1 MNKIRL
7 LIIEDNRLLR
17 DGLTEVLKK
26 EPDFEVA
33 PELQT
38 DEAMLSEIQTSDIDV
53 VLLDLGLQSYD
64 SLDLVKQISENDI
77 DVKVVLM
84 GLFASHSE
92 VLEFVE
98 CGVKGFILKNA
109 TVNDFLTTIRS
120 VAQGDKVLPDYLTE
134 SLFAQI
140 VEHSL
145 STPEEQGNM
154 NETVRMTQREQQV
167 IKLIAEGLT
176 NKEIAQ
182 KLFVSPH
189 TIKSHVHNILEK
201 LTLHSRLQI
210 AKYAHENKSS
220 SEDSENPPGDV

>member
-1 MNKIRL
+1 MEKIRL

-26 EPDFEVA
+26 EIDFEVIA
-33 PELQT
+33 ALQT
-38 DEAMLSEIQTSDIDV
+38 DEKMLFKIQTSEIDV

-64 SLDLVKQISENDI
+64 SIEVVKLFRKNNK

-84 GLFASHSE
+84 GLFATHSE

-120 VAQGDKVLPDYLTE
+120 VAKGEKVLPDYLTE

-140 VEHSL
+140 VEQSL
-145 STPEEQGNM
+145 NEPEGERKIIESAQ
-154 NETVRMTQREQQV
+154 MTQRELQV
-167 IKLIAEGLT
+167 IESIAAGLT

-182 KLFVSPH
+182 KLFISPN
-189 TIKSHVHNILEK
+189 TVKSHVHNILEK

-210 AKYAHENKSS
+210 AKYAHDKKASATNE
-220 SEDSENPPGDV
+220 

>member
-1 MNKIRL
+1 MKKTRL

-17 DGLTEVLKK
+17 DGLTEVLKR
-26 EPDFEVA
+26 EPDFEVIA
-33 PELQT
+33 ALQT
-38 DEAMLSEIQTSDIDV
+38 DEKMLTKIQTSDIDV

-64 SLDLVKQISENDI
+64 SLDVVKLFRKNDK

-109 TVNDFLTTIRS
+109 TVDDFLTTIRA
-120 VAQGDKVLPDYLTE
+120 VAKGEKVLPTYLTD

-140 VEHSL
+140 VEQSL
-145 STPEEQGNM
+145 NGPEGEKKILDSVQ
-154 NETVRMTQREQQV
+154 MTQREKEV
-167 IKLIAEGLT
+167 IELIAEGLT

-182 KLFVSPH
+182 KLYISPH

-210 AKYAHENKSS
+210 AKYAHDKESS
-220 SEDSENPPGDV
+220 ATND

>member
-1 MNKIRL
+1 MKKIRL

-17 DGLTEVLKK
+17 EGLTEVLKK
-26 EPDFEVA
+26 ESDFEVIA
-33 PELQT
+33 ALQT
-38 DEAMLSEIQTSDIDV
+38 DEKMLSKIQTSNIDV

-64 SLDLVKQISENDI
+64 SLDIVKLFRKNDT

-84 GLFASHSE
+84 GLFATHSE
-92 VLEFVE
+92 VLDFVE

-109 TVNDFLTTIRS
+109 TVDDFLTTIRA
-120 VAQGDKVLPDYLTE
+120 VARGEKVLPAYLTD

-140 VEHSL
+140 VEQSL
-145 STPEEQGNM
+145 NGPEGEKKILDSVQ
-154 NETVRMTQREQQV
+154 MTQREKEV
-167 IKLIAEGLT
+167 IELIADGLT

-182 KLFVSPH
+182 KLYISPH

-210 AKYAHENKSS
+210 AKYAHDKESS
-220 SEDSENPPGDV
+220 ATND